1 MNFYRISPLILVAV
15 LVLGAGCLEVG
26 RSPEGLHQPLDRSDN
41 RPKLLTFGLY
51 VTPDP
56 EQNPIDPPERF
67 TGFHS
72 ALDYEVFGDEIGQDV
87 KVYAICDGEVV
98 YRNDVEGY
106 GGTFIQQCVYQGQ
119 EVTVLYGHLDLAS
132 IEPELKD
139 ALKAG
144 DVIGILGEHKT
155 AETSDNR
162 MHLHLG
168 IHKGT
173 DIELRG
179 YVQNESELEAFIDPS
194 VVFDY
199 E

>member
-1 MNFYRISPLILVAV
+1 MTAV
-15 LVLGAGCLEVG
+15 LVLGAGCLDVG
-26 RSPEGLHQPLDRSDN
+26 NREQGRHQPLYRSLS

-67 TGFHS
+67 SGFHS
-72 ALDYEVFGDEIGQDV
+72 ALDYEVFENELGQDV
-87 KVYAICDGEVV
+87 NVYAICDGEVV
-98 YRNDVEGY
+98 YSQFAEGY
-106 GGTFIQQCVYQGQ
+106 GGTFIQQCKIDNQ
-119 EVTVLYGHLDLAS
+119 EVTVLYGHLDQES
-132 IEPELKD
+132 IAHEVGD

-144 DVIGILGEHKT
+144 EVIGLLGEHKT

-179 YVQNESELEAFIDPS
+179 YVQNESELEAFIDPAT
-194 VVFDY
+194 VLGY
-199 E
+199 